1 MGELQNT
8 SAEKTS
14 VAIMKRGL
22 EMIGVFYL
30 SYVLIV
36 VDSIAIFN
44 KKEPKI
50 LLSMFA
56 AWMPKLEL
64 CLHCILLHQSI
75 KRIQTK
81 NNARVVP
88 MGNNARNSGTNG
100 HLQLTSLYSLAQ
112 AFHTTN
118 RLVRSR
124 MVKYALSINVRRKD
138 ESESAV
144 EQAGYGKVSF

>member
-36 VDSIAIFN
+36 VDSIAIFS

-56 AWMPKLEL
+56 AWMPKLEQEL
-64 CLHCILLHQSI
+64 
-75 KRIQTK
+75 
-81 NNARVVP
+81 
-88 MGNNARNSGTNG
+88 
-100 HLQLTSLYSLAQ
+100 SLWATMLEILAQ
-112 AFHTTN
+112 MATC
-118 RLVRSR
+118 S
-124 MVKYALSINVRRKD
+124 
-138 ESESAV
+138 
-144 EQAGYGKVSF
+144 